1 MRYCLRK
8 SWRWQ
13 GMTSIQVGSFP
24 TSKLRRYSW
33 TPKRYLKTIS
43 QAMIF
48 HHTNWFTELLRTH
61 CNLGCYLGNISYL
74 IYSLFTRILV
84 TDGPIVILKFP
95 SWKSKEITVTVN
107 QSTIPNDWLEVIQPF
122 ERATFGHP
130 KHITTRLEKMRIL
143 HRPIG
148 RPTLG

>member
-13 GMTSIQVGSFP
+13 GMTSSQVGSFP

-48 HHTNWFTELLRTH
+48 HHTDWFTELLRTH

-74 IYSLFTRILV
+74 IYNLFTRILV

-107 QSTIPNDWLEVIQPF
+107 QSPMIGWKSFNLLKGPLLGIQN
-122 ERATFGHP
+122 TSLVLDL
-130 KHITTRLEKMRIL
+130 KNMRLL
-143 HRPIG
+143 HRPIS
-148 RPTLG
+148 RPALG